1 MVPALQKRSLSAGSS
16 SNFSAISK
24 ADAVRSILRL
34 EAKAARRG
42 IGLAAQAF
50 ENKRSRKSPKIHLA
64 GGRGRDTQI
73 VVRKAKSSPSS
84 RRCCPGGTSGSDTPM
99 ECRRSRASGPS
110 APPAFRFKNPN
121 EINFHAPQNKRGVR
135 GDLAIGR
142 CPGGTKG
149 SLTPHEDRPGPTCI
163 SAPDTTLP
171 QPGFAPSGIGM
182 AASRQAKLGFALGW
196 TCFARQ
202 LGPWSGR
209 PPRSTDRGL
218 PHRARVPASPFPDTP
233 DPCQPPCVRADPE
246 PCASLDQTAASCPAL
261 SLSSL
266 ARRFRPPQVLRASRA
281 PPAVAAERTGSL
293 QNPCFPTQPEPMPE
307 GADPSAPFVSP
318 WRGLALGEPDDRRDT
333 NELLHPRADFRP
345 HPVQPLLKTLN
356 CPFRPRRNAF
366 RRRLLPVDGASA
378 LG

>member
-1 MVPALQKRSLSAGSS
+1 VPAPCVPSPAAGSS
-16 SNFSAISK
+16 SDFPAISK

-34 EAKAARRG
+34 EAKAARRR

-149 SLTPHEDRPGPTCI
+149 SLTPHEDRPGPPCI

-182 AASRQAKLGFALGW
+182 AASRQAKIGFALGW

-218 PHRARVPASPFPDTP
+218 LHRARVPASPFPDTP
-233 DPCQPPCVRADPE
+233 DPSQPPCVRADPE

-266 ARRFRPPQVLRASRA
+266 ARRFRPPQVCLGLPEPRPPSPPKGRVPCRTHASR
-281 PPAVAAERTGSL
+281 PNP
-293 QNPCFPTQPEPMPE
+293 NPCPK
-307 GADPSAPFVSP
+307 A
-318 WRGLALGEPDDRRDT
+318 RI
-333 NELLHPRADFRP
+333 H
-345 HPVQPLLKTLN
+345 
-356 CPFRPRRNAF
+356 
-366 RRRLLPVDGASA
+366 RRRSYRPGVAWLSGSSA
-378 LG
+378 TVAIQTSCCTLARTFARIRSSRS